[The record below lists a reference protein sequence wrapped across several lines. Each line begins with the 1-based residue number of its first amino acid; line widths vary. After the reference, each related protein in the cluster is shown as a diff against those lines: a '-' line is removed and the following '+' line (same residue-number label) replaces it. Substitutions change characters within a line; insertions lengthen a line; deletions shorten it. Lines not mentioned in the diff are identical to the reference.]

1 MIYFSELALICL
13 TCANSWSVSNHVKY
27 SRDGQ
32 LVWSLS
38 DYFEATRNWCYPG
51 FDSQYRKKYFILKKK
66 GKILSR
72 SNLVED
78 SVTRFKIYHFSSE
91 IIFGQLLQ
99 TSGDFLLVTLQVI
112 NNNAALPCQSFKIH
126 TKMSGPQIEKDHI
139 AALFPR
145 RVLIVGEVKSANG
158 VFGWVTSLS

>member
-78 SVTRFKIYHFSSE
+78 SVTRFGNLLH
-91 IIFGQLLQ
+91 FGQLFKDWQ
-99 TSGDFLLVTLQVI
+99 KI
-112 NNNAALPCQSFKIH
+112 ILPKSSTNF
-126 TKMSGPQIEKDHI
+126 
-139 AALFPR
+139 
-145 RVLIVGEVKSANG
+145 VKASKT
-158 VFGWVTSLS
+158 FIF